1 MKQYW
6 ENRRKQ
12 DDFDSATHGHGASPT
27 DSLSM

>member
-12 DDFDSATHGHGASPT
+12 DDFDSAAGHGASPI